1 MRKDIFIVG
10 ARLLGISLLTAAIN
24 PLAFVV
30 STWFV
35 KYQTTPNAL
44 EYNFLN
50 GLVHIIV
57 GLYLLF
63 GTNNLFNF
71 LERILTEEETNKEEK
86 NSAA

>member
-10 ARLLGISLLTAAIN
+10 ARLLGISLLTGAIN

-35 KYQTTPNAL
+35 KYQPTPNAL
-44 EYNFLN
+44 EYNFVN

-57 GLYLLF
+57 GLYLLLR
-63 GTNNLFNF
+63 TNNLFDS